1 MSWLKRALG
10 LQAPRASTQAQVS
23 STMTP
28 APLGIASGRMIC
40 LSPNLKGLLAGES
53 DVVVPADDKVWAIG
67 SIDLGQAKQLVRCY
81 LDSGDHF
88 VQFVMSGP
96 GPNDIEDVILFGYYA
111 VTTIA
116 SEQELQRLVGP
127 RAKIGMPY
135 YTLEGAEY
143 ARQWG
148 SEEGQTELTPLI
160 EQVVNP
166 EEAYQVSHNSML
178 YARNMGL
185 TNRREFLLFS
195 VEENADGD
203 VSLTTAV
210 GVSLQLTDITVL

>member
-1 MSWLKRALG
+1 MSWLKRAFGLEAPKPPQGNAGLPGQAQPPLG
-10 LQAPRASTQAQVS
+10 LAP
-23 STMTP
+23 
-28 APLGIASGRMIC
+28 GRMIC
-40 LSPNLKGLLAGES
+40 FNPNLKGLLAGES
-53 DVVVPADDKVWAIG
+53 EVVVPVDDKVWAIG
-67 SIDLGQAKQLVRCY
+67 SIDLGQAKRLVRLY
-81 LDSGDHF
+81 LDNEDHY

-96 GPNDIEDVILFGYYA
+96 GAQDIDDVILFGYYE
-111 VTTIA
+111 VKTVA
-116 SEQELQRLVGP
+116 SKAELLRLVGP
-127 RAKIGMPY
+127 QAKIGMPY
-135 YTLEGAEY
+135 YELEGVEY

-148 SEEGQTELTPLI
+148 SEEGQTELAPLV

-166 EEAYQVSHNSML
+166 EASYTVSHNSML

-195 VEENADGD
+195 VEEDQQGN